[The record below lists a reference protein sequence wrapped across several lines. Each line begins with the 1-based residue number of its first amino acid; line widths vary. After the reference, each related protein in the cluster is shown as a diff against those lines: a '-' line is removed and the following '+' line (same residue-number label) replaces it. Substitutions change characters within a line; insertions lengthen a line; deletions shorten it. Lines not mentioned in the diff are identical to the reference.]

1 VKSSLDVLERELIRE
16 RLKQFLSH
24 AIEKAGGPK
33 ALGHKLEKHGFM
45 GREGPYDERT
55 VRAWRAGRRM
65 PSPEIVFGIAML
77 FEVSLD
83 RYLFGEELHDR
94 LALDVERLR
103 EDRDQLMVWILEV
116 RERLGYPPP
125 DQLPAGVTKPGDE
138 PAERLG
144 A

>member
-1 VKSSLDVLERELIRE
+1 MRSSLDVLEREVIRE
-16 RLKQFLSH
+16 HLKQFLSE

-33 ALGHKLEKHGFM
+33 ALGHKLEKHGFT

-83 RYLFGEELHDR
+83 QYVFGEELQDR
-94 LALDVERLR
+94 LTQDVERLR
-103 EDRDQLMVWILEV
+103 ADRDQLMVWILEV
-116 RERLGYPPP
+116 RERLGFPPP
-125 DQLPAGVTKPGDE
+125 DQLKKLEDV
-138 PAERLG
+138 PAEQLG